1 MIIYEYDPKSGGATP
16 DGLVDSV
23 VNYLIAIH
31 NTGGDPVH
39 LLSSTENVLHAL
51 RVAVKLGRVSADDIE
66 IRFGEKRPKMYR
78 NGGIRPWPHGFADY
92 HDGWHRDLLN
102 HTPPTPNICRICGEP
117 VSRHRHPPV
126 CDQQVREEENE
137 TR

>member
-39 LLSSTENVLHAL
+39 LLSSTILVLHGL
-51 RVAVKLGRVSADDIE
+51 RAAVVQGRVSADQIE
-66 IRFGEKRPKMYR
+66 VRFGEHRPKIYPS
-78 NGGIRPWPHGFADY
+78 GGIAPRPDGFGD
-92 HDGWHRDLLN
+92 HLDKFLMEL
-102 HTPPTPNICRICGEP
+102 
-117 VSRHRHPPV
+117 V
-126 CDQQVREEENE
+126 
-137 TR
+137 